1 MKSNGII
8 EAFLTILG
16 AAEDRERERERD
28 RERQRERERETE
40 RERERER
47 TAESYFLLQR
57 VTKAF
62 LCS

>member
-1 MKSNGII
+1 MEMKSNGII

-28 RERQRERERETE
+28 RERQRERERE
-40 RERERER
+40 RER